1 VGGIELNYML
11 PASAKGWLGAEEA
24 LVAYRVACHEVRWD
38 DTLAQTQQL
47 LQRCSYTVL
56 VFAR

>member
-1 VGGIELNYML
+1 ML
-11 PASAKGWLGAEEA
+11 PASAKGWLGAEKA

-38 DTLAQTQQL
+38 DTLTQTQQL
-47 LQRCSYTVL
+47 LQQCSYTVL